1 MFFDLNINN
10 YISYMKREFF
20 GGAIFFSFLVG
31 INYILKNMYERYSD
45 DDDDSENADLSNV
58 ENKSD
63 TTNEFVTNELVT
75 NELVTNE
82 FVTNELVTNELATN
96 ELVMEEINNFD
107 NDTCDN
113 CSHVD
118 VLDSVIKIV
127 LDTKIEDDIEMI
139 QKVLDRKQ
147 YLLGLNDRLSE
158 IRERLED
165 LKNELMT
172 KN

>member
-63 TTNEFVTNELVT
+63 TTNETVTNELA
-75 NELVTNE
+75 
-82 FVTNELVTNELATN
+82 TNELATN

>member
-1 MFFDLNINN
+1 
-10 YISYMKREFF
+10 MKREFF

-45 DDDDSENADLSNV
+45 DDSENADLSNV

-63 TTNEFVTNELVT
+63 TTNETVTNELVT
-75 NELVTNE
+75 NELV
-82 FVTNELVTNELATN
+82 TN

>member
-1 MFFDLNINN
+1 
-10 YISYMKREFF
+10 MKREFF

-45 DDDDSENADLSNV
+45 DDSENADLSNV

-63 TTNEFVTNELVT
+63 TTNETVTNETVT
-75 NELVTNE
+75 NETVTNETVTNEFVTNE
-82 FVTNELVTNELATN
+82 FVTNELVTNELVTN

>member
-63 TTNEFVTNELVT
+63 TTNETVTNELV
-75 NELVTNE
+75 
-82 FVTNELVTNELATN
+82 TN

>member
-1 MFFDLNINN
+1 
-10 YISYMKREFF
+10 MKREFF

-63 TTNEFVTNELVT
+63 TTNETVTNELA
-75 NELVTNE
+75 
-82 FVTNELVTNELATN
+82 TNELATN

>member
-45 DDDDSENADLSNV
+45 DDSENADLSNV

-63 TTNEFVTNELVT
+63 TTNETVTNELVT
-75 NELVTNE
+75 NELV
-82 FVTNELVTNELATN
+82 TN

>member
-63 TTNEFVTNELVT
+63 TTNETVTNELVT
-75 NELVTNE
+75 NEL
-82 FVTNELVTNELATN
+82 VTNELVTNELATN

>member
-45 DDDDSENADLSNV
+45 DDSENADLSNV

-63 TTNEFVTNELVT
+63 TTNETVTNELVT

-82 FVTNELVTNELATN
+82 LVTN

>member
-1 MFFDLNINN
+1 
-10 YISYMKREFF
+10 MKREFF

-63 TTNEFVTNELVT
+63 TTNETVTNELV
-75 NELVTNE
+75 
-82 FVTNELVTNELATN
+82 TN

>member
-1 MFFDLNINN
+1 
-10 YISYMKREFF
+10 MKREFF

-63 TTNEFVTNELVT
+63 TTNETVTNELVT

-82 FVTNELVTNELATN
+82 LVTNELVTNELATN